1 MRWLNWRRAAAM
13 IAMVVG
19 IGVGAS
25 TTPASAVPHH
35 QNSGS
40 TVHVNDWWW

>member
-1 MRWLNWRRAAAM
+1 MRRVNWRRAIAL

-25 TTPASAVPHH
+25 TTPASAAVHSH
-35 QNSGS
+35 QSSAVNSL
-40 TVHVNDWWW
+40 DWWF